1 MIVSYETLR
10 TLTVHLAG
18 ASIGLLLC
26 DEGHRLK
33 NSGKTFPID
42 DVNFRLTVIRRITH
56 FCCIERS
63 ERETSCHPVRYAHPG
78 TFPVFHFKTIT
89 QLLRQNDLSEYFSLL
104 NFANPN
110 FLGSKNDFRKNFENA
125 IIRGR
130 DADATDAVKA
140 ESEKKLKELGGLVTK
155 FIIRR
160 TNDLLSKYRMSL
172 SLNIGVLLTS
182 HNLSARQI
190 RTSRLLSPVQ
200 LPIGVVSTVH
210 QVSRNTSSS
219 SRPRFTTTESHQYPE
234 ETLQPPRTA

>member
-18 ASIGLLLC
+18 AAIGLLLC

-33 NSGKTFPID
+33 NSGKTFPTD
-42 DVNFRLTVIRRITH
+42 DITFRLTVLHRITH
-56 FCCIERS
+56 FCCIKWS
-63 ERETSCHPVRYAHPG
+63 ERETSCHPVWYTHPG
-78 TFPVFHFKTIT
+78 TFSVSILKIIT
-89 QLLRQNDLSEYFSLL
+89 RLTLFRQNDLSEYFSLL

-160 TNDLLSKYRMSL
+160 TNDLLSKYCTSL
-172 SLNIGVLLTS
+172 LLYIVVLLTFR
-182 HNLSARQI
+182 NLSACQI
-190 RTSRLLSPVQ
+190 RASRLLSPV
-200 LPIGVVSTVH
+200 
-210 QVSRNTSSS
+210 
-219 SRPRFTTTESHQYPE
+219 
-234 ETLQPPRTA
+234 